1 MEQLINK
8 DKLPERIKRNKKN
21 IYIAL
26 GMLIFTLIIC
36 SNFLKVH
43 FAQDTYCVYYD
54 GWNQYIK
61 VFLTSSRIF
70 SALLLGIAKI
80 FHFSLETTII
90 ISSILTIL
98 FFTMAWYI
106 LYRYTIKLIK
116 KDNNIYD
123 NLLVIGISFLIVF
136 NFCTFELTVFIESGM
151 MALSVLLS
159 VISACLFSSRKYVK
173 SFILLIL
180 ASWGYQSSIGL
191 FVLITLVFIAYKDK
205 DNLKNILKKAICV
218 FIFWGVIMLLNLLV
232 SKGFAIFF
240 KVTQRQTTMLNFSE
254 IINTVVKYVKFI
266 LIDNIDVGF
275 KYWYLSVIVIIS
287 ILFIVLFT
295 KNRKYFN
302 IFEYVILIL
311 VSILIPIAPILTMP
325 ISSQYMVPRMCITFG
340 SILGILLL
348 YLFIIMKPNNVKI
361 VEKIVTILVIV
372 LFVVNSIYF
381 IRGSSENIATGYLDK
396 NVAGSILNQINKY
409 ERESGIKI
417 KNIGIMF
424 DSECTTYYN
433 SQPSMGSATVR
444 SMITD
449 WAVIPALEYYGQ
461 VKYNMVYDIPEEIK
475 SEFSAKSWDYYSD
488 EQLVFDGDTL
498 YLCLF

>member
-254 IINTVVKYVKFI
+254 IINTVVKYVKFV
-266 LIDNIDVGF
+266 LIDNVDVGF
-275 KYWYLSVIVIIS
+275 KYWYLSIIILIS
-287 ILFIVLFT
+287 ILFIILFT
-295 KNRKYFN
+295 KNKKYFN
-302 IFEYVILIL
+302 IFEYIILIV
-311 VSILIPIAPILTMP
+311 VSILIPIAPILTM
-325 ISSQYMVPRMCITFG
+325 SQYMVPRMCITFG

-348 YLFIIMKPNNVKI
+348 YLFIIMKPNNVKL
-361 VEKIVTILVIV
+361 VQKIMVTLVIV
-372 LFVVNSIYF
+372 LFTINSIYF

-396 NVAGSILNQINKY
+396 NVAGAILNQINKY
-409 ERESGIKI
+409 EKESGIKI

-424 DSECTTYYN
+424 DSEGTTYYN
-433 SQPSMGSATVR
+433 AQPPMGSATVR

-449 WAVIPALEYYGQ
+449 WAAIPALEYYGQ
-461 VKYNMVYDIPEEIK
+461 VKYNRVYEIPEEIK
-475 SEFSAKSWDYYSD
+475 KEFSAKSWDYYSD
-488 EQLVFDGDTL
+488 EQLVFNGDTL

>member
-136 NFCTFELTVFIESGM
+136 IFCI
-151 MALSVLLS
+151 
-159 VISACLFSSRKYVK
+159 
-173 SFILLIL
+173 
-180 ASWGYQSSIGL
+180 
-191 FVLITLVFIAYKDK
+191 FVLIVFIYFGMMGFF
-205 DNLKNILKKAICV
+205 V
-218 FIFWGVIMLLNLLV
+218 FLLV
-232 SKGFAIFF
+232 
-240 KVTQRQTTMLNFSE
+240 
-254 IINTVVKYVKFI
+254 
-266 LIDNIDVGF
+266 
-275 KYWYLSVIVIIS
+275 
-287 ILFIVLFT
+287 
-295 KNRKYFN
+295 
-302 IFEYVILIL
+302 
-311 VSILIPIAPILTMP
+311 
-325 ISSQYMVPRMCITFG
+325 
-340 SILGILLL
+340 
-348 YLFIIMKPNNVKI
+348 
-361 VEKIVTILVIV
+361 
-372 LFVVNSIYF
+372 
-381 IRGSSENIATGYLDK
+381 
-396 NVAGSILNQINKY
+396 
-409 ERESGIKI
+409 
-417 KNIGIMF
+417 
-424 DSECTTYYN
+424 
-433 SQPSMGSATVR
+433 
-444 SMITD
+444 
-449 WAVIPALEYYGQ
+449 
-461 VKYNMVYDIPEEIK
+461 
-475 SEFSAKSWDYYSD
+475 
-488 EQLVFDGDTL
+488 
-498 YLCLF
+498 